1 MGLESGV
8 TAEFI
13 IHQTSEQLMLTM
25 EDLFT
30 MLDAFQHTL
39 YSNDPAMVEKDGSKQ
54 GRQKSAGGTKEGH
67 GSAPGTRD
75 SAPKKD
81 YYEES
86 ILMTLLGADY

>member
-1 MGLESGV
+1 
-8 TAEFI
+8 
-13 IHQTSEQLMLTM
+13 MLTM
-25 EDLFT
+25 EDMFI

-39 YSNDPAMVEKDGSKQ
+39 YSNDPVIVEKEGTTGSAG
-54 GRQKSAGGTKEGH
+54 GRKSAGRSKEGEPRAAAC
-67 GSAPGTRD
+67 SAQ

>member
-1 MGLESGV
+1 
-8 TAEFI
+8 
-13 IHQTSEQLMLTM
+13 M

-54 GRQKSAGGTKEGH
+54 GRQKSAGGSKEGH

-86 ILMTLLGADY
+86 ILMTLLGADYQQFISGETGEWANQAEVRGKF